1 MEDISKVSPLSCST
15 SLPQLEYSAL
25 SSSEQEQLLHLQ
37 QSMMESIANG
47 GDNLTIINQICSLA
61 EQSLPNSVGTVMLL
75 DTSTGLLNI
84 YAAPSIPAEGAA
96 SLNGLK
102 PGITAGSCGNA
113 IFHKEPQFVEDTL
126 TDPRWEDLREVAKA
140 FNICACWS
148 MPVMSKQGDV
158 LGSFALSS
166 FEHRS
171 PSNFHHKLLEIGA
184 SVIAKMIESE
194 KLQS

>member
-37 QSMMESIANG
+37 QSIMESIANG

-75 DTSTGLLNI
+75 DPSTELLNI

-96 SLNGLK
+96 SFNGLK
-102 PGITAGSCGNA
+102 PSVGGGSCGNA
-113 IFHKEPQFVEDTL
+113 VLHKEPQFVKDTF
-126 TDPRWEDLREVAKA
+126 TDPRWENLRDVAKA
-140 FNICACWS
+140 FNLCACWS
-148 MPVMSKQGDV
+148 MPIISKQGDV

-166 FEHRS
+166 FEHRL

-184 SVIAKMIESE
+184 SVIAKILES
-194 KLQS
+194 KKMQS

>member
-1 MEDISKVSPLSCST
+1 MEDIAKMSPLSCST

-37 QSMMESIANG
+37 QSMMESIAQG
-47 GDNLTIINQICSLA
+47 GDNLTVINQICSLA
-61 EQSLPNSVGTVMLL
+61 EQSLPNSVATVMLL
-75 DTSTGLLNI
+75 DAANELLNV

-96 SLNGLK
+96 TLNGLK
-102 PGITAGSCGNA
+102 PSVGGGSCGNA
-113 IFHKEPQFVEDTL
+113 VLHKEPQFVEDTF
-126 TDPRWEDLREVAKA
+126 TDPRWEDLRDIAKA

-148 MPVMSKQGDV
+148 MPIMSKQGDV

-184 SVIAKMIESE
+184 SVIAKIIEN
-194 KLQS
+194 KKMQS

>member
-1 MEDISKVSPLSCST
+1 MEEMNPLSCLTTLSE
-15 SLPQLEYSAL
+15 LEFHTL

-37 QSMMESIANG
+37 QTMMESIAQG
-47 GDNLTIINQICSLA
+47 GDASSVVNQICSLA
-61 EQSLPNSVGTVMLL
+61 EQTLPNSVGSVMLL
-75 DTSTGLLNI
+75 DASTQLLNI

-96 SLNGLK
+96 RFSDLK
-102 PGITAGSCGNA
+102 PSITGGSCGNA
-113 IFHKEPQFVEDTL
+113 VFHKEPQFVEDTF
-126 TDPRWEDLREVAKA
+126 TDPRWESLREVAKD

-148 MPVMSKQGDV
+148 MPIMSSEGDV

-184 SVIAKMIESE
+184 SVIAKILERKTM
-194 KLQS
+194 QS

>member
-1 MEDISKVSPLSCST
+1 MEDITKMSPLSCST
-15 SLPQLEYSAL
+15 SLSQLEYSAL

-37 QSMMESIANG
+37 QSMMETIANG

-61 EQSLPNSVGTVMLL
+61 EQSLPNSVATVMLL
-75 DTSTGLLNI
+75 DSSTELLNV

-96 SLNGLK
+96 SFNGLK
-102 PGITAGSCGNA
+102 PSVGGGSCGNA
-113 IFHKEPQFVEDTL
+113 VLHKEPQFVEDTL
-126 TDPRWEDLREVAKA
+126 TDPRWENLREVAKA

-148 MPVMSKQGDV
+148 MPIISKQDDV

-166 FEHRS
+166 FEHRL

-184 SVIAKMIESE
+184 SVIAKIIEN
-194 KLQS
+194 KKMQS